1 MASPGTTQ
9 RRPTQSEGSRP
20 AWVDQRRSTGDLDEQ
35 IFSAAFSG
43 DVIRRFWRFVR
54 PYRGVLSIGLI
65 AVLLFAGSTLALP
78 WIVRITVNDVL
89 DIHTRGDGNLRN
101 TLFIMV
107 GAFFGAVV
115 LHVIMGYL
123 QNMIVGRVAERLLID
138 LRRAMY
144 EHLQRVSMSFMDKTE
159 VGRMM
164 SRLQGDVG
172 ALQEFLETAVTSV
185 GDFVLLFG
193 IVIAMLIMDWRLALL
208 TFAVVSVLAIA
219 RAIWLPIAR
228 RAFLYSRQT
237 ASITSGA
244 LAENING
251 VRVVQGMSR
260 EHVNLDL
267 FKEKADEQ
275 LRAANRAARIGL
287 VMIALVDTLSGS
299 AMAIIIVVGGS
310 MVINGSLEIGSMLAF
325 ILYVQLFF
333 DPIRSITMHYA
344 VFQRAMASGERIFEV
359 LDVPVDIKDKENAEA
374 LEDNDGSVEFNDV
387 TFGYLEDEPILKN
400 ISFRVEPGE
409 TIALVGPTGSGKT
422 SITSL
427 LHRFYDIWEG
437 EIKIS
442 GRDVRDIELS
452 SMGNNIGMVLQ
463 EPYLFSSSVYEN
475 IRYNKFDATREE
487 VVAAA
492 RAVGAHEFIMRLPDG
507 YDTEL
512 EQRGANL
519 SLGQRQLISFA
530 RAIVADTKIL
540 ILDEATASIDS
551 YTELLIQQALARLL
565 EGRTGIVI
573 AHRLATI
580 RGADRIIVLQ
590 NGEIIETGNHDEL
603 IAHRGLYARLYSMN
617 YASFDDIPDEL
628 ITEAMEY
635 SRTAAT

>member
-1 MASPGTTQ
+1 MASPDTAQ

-20 AWVDQRRSTGDLDEQ
+20 AWVDQRRPSGDLDEQ

-359 LDVPVDIKDKENAEA
+359 LDVPVDIKDNENAEA